1 MIRLVG
7 DSPISSRCLRECR
20 ANSTES
26 AACGSPYPRSRAAH
40 LRLQIMELNPR
51 FRSLQCLLT
60 FQLLKSKSVGTFAKS
75 NSRRTI
81 MKALTT
87 VLALLVLFTA
97 TATAQTWDPEMQMKV
112 KAVGAPK
119 VSPDS
124 KRVVYTVNEAMMTAD
139 KSEFVTQIWL
149 ANIATR
155 QNTQLTFG
163 EKSSTNPKW
172 SPDGNWIA
180 FTSNRKDNR
189 NQLYVLSMNGGEAEP
204 LTDGKSG
211 VTNFEWS
218 HDGRWIAFTMTDPK
232 TEEEEKNDK
241 GKNDFRWIDEN
252 FKMARLYVLPLQ
264 KDANGKRE
272 PRKLTA
278 ANYHV
283 ETFDWSGDGSRIAFS
298 HVKSPVVNDWPT
310 SDVSIVEVASGK
322 VTVLANTPAAEN
334 SPLYSPDGN
343 SIAII
348 ASDNPP
354 SWPGAGTI
362 QIFPANGG
370 QPKNLVASY
379 DAQPGIAGWSSD
391 GKRIYFS
398 EGKGT
403 GTQIYVL
410 DLAANRISE
419 LTDTPATISG
429 ISLNSSGTTFGFVRQ
444 TSDTPADVFVAP
456 VGNFKPVQ
464 ISTVNADL
472 KIPAIGR
479 TEVIT
484 WKSKDGKQIEGLLT
498 YPVGYQ
504 SGQRVPLILS
514 IHGGPAGVFQ
524 QTFIGGR
531 GVYPLAT
538 FTSRGYAILRPNPR
552 GSSGY
557 GAEFR
562 RANVRDWGV
571 GDYQDLMTGVDKVIE
586 MGVAD
591 QDRLGVMGW
600 SYGGFMTTSIV
611 TQTSRFKAASAGAPV
626 TNLMSFNGTAD
637 IPAFVPDYFG
647 GQFWEVK
654 DLYEKHSPMFNV
666 KNVTTP
672 TMIQHGEA
680 DIRVPISQGYEF
692 YNALKVKGVPTRML
706 VLPRQPHGPTEPKM
720 QLVTMKANLEWFEKY
735 IGAKRETSSN

>member
-1 MIRLVG
+1 MKPLTLV
-7 DSPISSRCLRECR
+7 
-20 ANSTES
+20 
-26 AACGSPYPRSRAAH
+26 
-40 LRLQIMELNPR
+40 
-51 FRSLQCLLT
+51 LT
-60 FQLLKSKSVGTFAKS
+60 V
-75 NSRRTI
+75 
-81 MKALTT
+81 
-87 VLALLVLFTA
+87 LVLFTA
-97 TATAQTWDPEMQMKV
+97 TATAQTWDPEMQLKV
-112 KAVGAPK
+112 KAVGIPR
-119 VSPDS
+119 VSPDG
-124 KRVVYTVNEAMMTAD
+124 KRVVYTVNEAVMTAD

-149 ANIATR
+149 ANIATK

-189 NQLYVLSMNGGEAEP
+189 NQLYVLSLNGGEAEP

-211 VTNFEWS
+211 VGNFVWS
-218 HDGRWIAFTMTDPK
+218 PDGRSIAFTMTDAK

-241 GKNDFRWIDEN
+241 GRNDFRWVDEN
-252 FKMARLYVLPLQ
+252 MKLARLYVLAIQ

-272 PRKLTA
+272 PRKLTT

-283 ETFDWSGDGSRIAFS
+283 EDFDWSGDGSRIAFG
-298 HVKSPVVNDWPT
+298 HVKSPGANDWPT

-322 VTVLANTPAAEN
+322 VTDLATSPAAET

-343 SIAII
+343 SIAVL

-354 SWPGAGTI
+354 RWAQAGVI
-362 QIFPANGG
+362 QIFSANGG
-370 QPKNLVASY
+370 QPKTLVGSF

-391 GKRIYFS
+391 SKRIYFS
-398 EGKGT
+398 EPKGT

-410 DLAANRISE
+410 DVAANRIDEIKSTTAVIGG
-419 LTDTPATISG
+419 LN
-429 ISLNSSGTTFGFVRQ
+429 LNSTGTTFGFVRQ
-444 TSDTPADVFVAP
+444 TPDVPGDVFIASVAS
-456 VGNFKPVQ
+456 NFNPVQ
-464 ISTVNADL
+464 ITTVNADF
-472 KIPAIGR
+472 KMPAIGR
-479 TEVIT
+479 TEVVT

-504 SGQRVPLILS
+504 AGQKVPLILNV
-514 IHGGPAGVFQ
+514 HGGPAGVFQ
-524 QTFIGGR
+524 QAFIGGR

-538 FTSRGYAILRPNPR
+538 FAARGYAILRPNPR

-557 GAEFR
+557 GPEFR
-562 RANVRDWGV
+562 RANLKDWGL
-571 GDYQDLMTGVDKVIE
+571 GDYEDLMTGVDRVIE

-591 QDRLGVMGW
+591 PERLGVMGW
-600 SYGGFMTTSIV
+600 SYGGFMTSWIV

-626 TNLMSFNGTAD
+626 TNLISFNGTAD

-647 GQFWEVK
+647 GQFWEAM
-654 DLYEKHSPMFNV
+654 DLYQKHSPIFNV

-672 TMIQHGEA
+672 TMIQQGEA
-680 DIRVPISQGYEF
+680 DVRVPISQGYEF

-720 QLVTMKANLEWFEKY
+720 QLAAMNANLEWFEKY
-735 IGAKRETSSN
+735 IGSKRETSKN